1 MKKRNNKFYII
12 LLIKSI
18 LMGTVNKLPGV
29 SGGLVALITG
39 FYIEMIN
46 SLKKINFKII
56 PLLFKLNFSKIDKN
70 YNGLFLLIIL
80 SGIVISYFTTS
91 KILDLLFNSYE
102 IFVWSVFF
110 GMVLASNF
118 ILIQNLKT
126 WNYNTFISIISG
138 LILGLIISFSDPIEE
153 NKNTLFIFFC
163 GFISISGMIIPGLS
177 GSFLLI
183 LLGNYKLLLIDSV
196 NSLFNSILISIGLE
210 SNLSHDLEL
219 LKIVLIFTLGSLSG
233 LILLSNF
240 LSYLVRKHEET
251 VNQFIIG
258 FIFGSLIILWP
269 DRKSVV

>member
-138 LILGLIISFSDPIEE
+138 LNVVASGFQVALMCPTEILATQHLNLMKSITQELNIKIEILSSGV
-153 NKNTLFIFFC
+153 NKKRQIE
-163 GFISISGMIIPGLS
+163 IKKEIVI
-177 GSFLLI
+177 
-183 LLGNYKLLLIDSV
+183 
-196 NSLFNSILISIGLE
+196 NSL
-210 SNLSHDLEL
+210 
-219 LKIVLIFTLGSLSG
+219 KIDCLIFA
-233 LILLSNF
+233 
-240 LSYLVRKHEET
+240 
-251 VNQFIIG
+251 
-258 FIFGSLIILWP
+258 W
-269 DRKSVV
+269 

>member
-1 MKKRNNKFYII
+1 MKKRNKSFYVI

-138 LILGLIISFSDPIEE
+138 LKLNPL
-153 NKNTLFIFFC
+153 
-163 GFISISGMIIPGLS
+163 
-177 GSFLLI
+177 
-183 LLGNYKLLLIDSV
+183 KLLVI
-196 NSLFNSILISIGLE
+196 
-210 SNLSHDLEL
+210 
-219 LKIVLIFTLGSLSG
+219 
-233 LILLSNF
+233 
-240 LSYLVRKHEET
+240 ET
-251 VNQFIIG
+251 VNGVSKSPFIVRSINPL
-258 FIFGSLIILWP
+258 FDDLHTS
-269 DRKSVV
+269 SV